1 MEQILISY
9 EEFRRLVQQEALLN
23 ERVAQL
29 EDELSELKAKA
40 VKKEAML
47 SE

>member
-29 EDELSELKAKA
+29 EDELSELKAK
-40 VKKEAML
+40 VIKKEAML